1 MTMLWTPPT
10 PGGSGQLARP
20 PLWSM
25 GRTAVAVLAA
35 VIVGAFTAVGVSY
48 ADTGSSSTT
57 GPRGFGGAGGG
68 LPNPGFGTGG
78 LPGGGLGGGL
88 PGQLGGGAGQGGGPG
103 QFSGGASQGGGGA
116 QGSLPQPDPTSST

>member
-10 PGGSGQLARP
+10 PSGSDQAARR

-57 GPRGFGGAGGG
+57 GPRGSGGAGGG
-68 LPNPGFGTGG
+68 FRNPGFGTGG
-78 LPGGGLGGGL
+78 FGAGGFPGGL
-88 PGQLGGGAGQGGGPG
+88 PGQLGGGA
-103 QFSGGASQGGGGA
+103 
-116 QGSLPQPDPTSST
+116 QGSRPQPASASST